1 VKRLIVPTVA
11 SVAGLALLGLLAYG
25 VTHQAPS
32 RTLDEGVSSG
42 HPLPAPEAKRSL
54 PELTGGGS
62 ASLAS
67 YRGKVVILNFWA
79 SWCAPCQHEAPM
91 LETAQRSL
99 LSHDATVLGVTY
111 EDNTSDS
118 LGFAHRYRL
127 TYPNLRDVTGSFG
140 HAYGT
145 DQIPESFVIDRDG
158 RVVAISR
165 GEVTKPFLERAISV
179 ADARS

>member
-1 VKRLIVPTVA
+1 MKRLIVPAVA
-11 SVAGLALLGLLAYG
+11 SILGLALLGLLVYG
-25 VTHQAPS
+25 VTHQSPS
-32 RTLDEGVSSG
+32 RTLDEGVRSG
-42 HPLPAPEAKRSL
+42 HPLPAPEVKRSL
-54 PELTGGGS
+54 PELSGGGS

-79 SWCAPCQHEAPM
+79 SWCAPCQQEAPM
-91 LETAQRSL
+91 LEAAQHAL
-99 LSHDATVLGVTY
+99 GSHDATVLGVTY
-111 EDNTSDS
+111 EDNTNDS
-118 LGFAHRYRL
+118 LGFARRFHL

-145 DQIPESFVIDRDG
+145 DQIPESFVIDRAG

-165 GEVTKPFLERAISV
+165 GEVTKPFLERAISI